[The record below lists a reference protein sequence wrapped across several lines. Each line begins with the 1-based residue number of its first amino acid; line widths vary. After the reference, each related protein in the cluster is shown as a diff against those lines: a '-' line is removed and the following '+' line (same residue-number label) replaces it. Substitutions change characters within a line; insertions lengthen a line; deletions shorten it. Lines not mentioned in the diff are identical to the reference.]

1 MTERISFI
9 STLIQFIA
17 VCLVQ
22 LLMLIQ
28 AGITYL
34 LMRRKFKNYIPPKG
48 LVPLD
53 NKTFLK
59 NKLVSII
66 IPAYNEENNIEKT
79 LKTLVNRCSDPINL
93 EIIIVDAG
101 CTDNT
106 MMIVKKMS
114 EYIKEKHGICIR
126 YDIKAKGGRGPT
138 LNAGSLIAR
147 GNILLFLH
155 ADTLLPI
162 GYDDVLRYELKNE
175 NVLATAFRFKVS
187 KSSTQVV
194 GVGVME
200 ASVYFRSRVYE
211 LPFGDQAIA
220 MTRQRYDSIGGFPN
234 EPIMEDFELVQKL
247 RRAGAGGAGYI
258 KTLMAP
264 AECNI
269 RRWEK
274 YGIARTNLTNQFV
287 MIAYVY
293 GGYSPSD
300 IYHFY
305 YHFNLKNYIEDWYYK
320 QQLKWFWGE
329 EIYDDIRGTT
339 ITTSTSTSSKNV
351 NTNSENCDDMIQN
364 KKEMS
369 WETIN
374 ETTCSK

>member
-1 MTERISFI
+1 
-9 STLIQFIA
+9 
-17 VCLVQ
+17 
-22 LLMLIQ
+22 
-28 AGITYL
+28 
-34 LMRRKFKNYIPPKG
+34 
-48 LVPLD
+48 
-53 NKTFLK
+53 
-59 NKLVSII
+59 
-66 IPAYNEENNIEKT
+66 
-79 LKTLVNRCSDPINL
+79 
-93 EIIIVDAG
+93 
-101 CTDNT
+101 
-106 MMIVKKMS
+106 
-114 EYIKEKHGICIR
+114 
-126 YDIKAKGGRGPT
+126 
-138 LNAGSLIAR
+138 
-147 GNILLFLH
+147 
-155 ADTLLPI
+155 
-162 GYDDVLRYELKNE
+162 
-175 NVLATAFRFKVS
+175 
-187 KSSTQVV
+187 
-194 GVGVME
+194 ME